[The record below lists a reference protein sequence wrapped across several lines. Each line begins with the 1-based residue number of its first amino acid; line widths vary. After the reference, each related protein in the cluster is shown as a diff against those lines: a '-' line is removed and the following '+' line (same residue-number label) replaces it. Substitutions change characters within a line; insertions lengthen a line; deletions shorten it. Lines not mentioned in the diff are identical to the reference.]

1 VSSREGARPAA
12 ALARAHSIAD
22 LRRIAQRRL
31 PRAVFEFIDGGA
43 EDETT
48 LRDNRA
54 ALERIRLVPRVL
66 GDASDPQT
74 QTTILGQPAHAPLV
88 VAPMGCCMLAWPN
101 ADLAIARAAASV
113 GIPYTMST
121 MAAISIERMA
131 DALQGELWFQLYV
144 LKDHAFNDQLVDR
157 AWAAGF
163 RTLVVTVD
171 LQTGGRRERD
181 LRNGLSVPL
190 KPSLRLALDG
200 LTHPHWALQMLTSG
214 MPQFENVRGYLA
226 DKGVGLSIAARVG
239 QSLDAAWGW
248 HDLARLRERWKG
260 RLAVKGVLH
269 PADATRMV
277 ELGVDAIWVS
287 NHGGRQLDGAV
298 ATADALPAIAAA
310 VNGKAAVL
318 LDSGVRRG
326 VDILKAR
333 ARGAQAVAVGRA
345 ALYGAAAGGEEG
357 ARLALRMLIDE
368 LRVALMLHGT
378 RTIDE
383 VTPAP
388 IA

>member
-66 GDASDPQT
+66 GDVSDPQT